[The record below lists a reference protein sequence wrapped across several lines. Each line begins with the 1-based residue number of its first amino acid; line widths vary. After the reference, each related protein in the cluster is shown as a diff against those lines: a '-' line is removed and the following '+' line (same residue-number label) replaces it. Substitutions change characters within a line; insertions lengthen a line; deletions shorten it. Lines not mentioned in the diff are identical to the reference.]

1 MKKNKPYTPNDN
13 FKRLYHKTDK
23 ELINKILRRI
33 PDKYLDKLCQQVK
46 GNNHVRVYVKYDGC
60 QFQCSRKTIY
70 DEYYLR
76 HYNMKKYQFEE
87 NRKEFFRNLT
97 KVKTNI

>member
-46 GNNHVRVYVKYDGC
+46 GNNHVRVYVKY
-60 QFQCSRKTIY
+60 
-70 DEYYLR
+70 
-76 HYNMKKYQFEE
+76 E